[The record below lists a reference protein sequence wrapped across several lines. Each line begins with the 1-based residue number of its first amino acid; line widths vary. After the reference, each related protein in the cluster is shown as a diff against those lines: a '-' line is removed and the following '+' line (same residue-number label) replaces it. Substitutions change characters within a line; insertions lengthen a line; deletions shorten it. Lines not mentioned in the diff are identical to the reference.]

1 MHPKQVRDHVT
12 CKVTHAHG
20 PKTHEVDTGPKVKR
34 RQDVETD
41 PSRFYLANPI
51 LVANMSDQLDHLTE
65 FFFKQFARVIIK

>member
-12 CKVTHAHG
+12 RKATHAHG
-20 PKTHEVDTGPKVKR
+20 PKPHEVDTGPKVKR

-41 PSRFYLANPI
+41 SSRFYLANPI
-51 LVANMSDQLDHLTE
+51 LVANMSDQHLTE